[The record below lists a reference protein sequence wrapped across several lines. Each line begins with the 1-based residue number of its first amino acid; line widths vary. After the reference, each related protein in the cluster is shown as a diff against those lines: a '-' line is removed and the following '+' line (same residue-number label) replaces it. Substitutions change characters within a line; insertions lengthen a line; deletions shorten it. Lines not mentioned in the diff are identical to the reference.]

1 MIGAPAKTRIC
12 LVGEELSGL
21 PDEGGRGFARQLSRA
36 LGEFAEVQSISIGA
50 DVPPTRTFL
59 SRELRVE
66 LQQLDPS
73 LVIYLPPAS
82 LTLFAVLRSR
92 VLRSWARGARVAMVV
107 HQPRPHGAL
116 SRLLIRGTAPDVIF
130 SQDSRLVEY
139 VRSLGGGAELLP
151 PAVDLERFHPA
162 DSQERRRLRRAHDIE
177 SDAVVVLHVGHL
189 KEERNLGVLK
199 RLAEFAS
206 VVMVA
211 GESTGID
218 RRVLFDLQAAG
229 VRVVQGF
236 VPRIEEL
243 YQLANCYVFPVQSN
257 DGAIAMPLSVLEA
270 MACDLPVVSTP
281 FAALPEAFPSLT
293 YAATTDELV
302 DAVRRRG
309 FVSGTRGLVE
319 GCSWRALAER
329 LIERALP

>member
-1 MIGAPAKTRIC
+1 V
-12 LVGEELSGL
+12 VGEELSGL
-21 PDEGGRGFARQLSRA
+21 PDEGGRGFARQLTRA
-36 LGEFAEVQSISIGA
+36 LREFADVQPISIGA
-50 DVPPTRTFL
+50 DVPSTRTFI
-59 SRELRVE
+59 SRDLRNGLRQSE
-66 LQQLDPS
+66 PS
-73 LVIYLPPAS
+73 LVVYLPPAS

-107 HQPRPHGAL
+107 HQPRPHGVL

-151 PAVDLERFHPA
+151 PAVDLERFHPVE
-162 DSQERRRLRRAHDIE
+162 QHERRRLRRAHYIE
-177 SDAVVVLHVGHL
+177 PDAFVVLHVGHL

-211 GESTGID
+211 GESTGSD
-218 RRVLFDLQAAG
+218 RRVLLDLQAAG

-243 YQLANCYVFPVQSN
+243 YQLADCYVFPVQS
-257 DGAIAMPLSVLEA
+257 DEGAIGMPLSVLEA
-270 MACDLPVVSTP
+270 MASDLPVVSAP

-293 YAATTDELV
+293 YAPTEVELV
-302 DAVRRRG
+302 DAVRRRC
-309 FVSGTRGLVE
+309 FVSRTRSLVD